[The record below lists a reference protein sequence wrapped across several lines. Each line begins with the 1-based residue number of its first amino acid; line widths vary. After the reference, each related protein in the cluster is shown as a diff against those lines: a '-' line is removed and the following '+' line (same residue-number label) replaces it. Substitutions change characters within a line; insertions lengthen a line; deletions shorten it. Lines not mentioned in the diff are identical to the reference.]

1 MTCLTAV
8 IVNDVN
14 LNDLYFVNFSVN
26 HYSIL
31 LERSRSHA
39 HSKLGFWLV

>member
-1 MTCLTAV
+1 MYCLTAV
-8 IVNDVN
+8 IVDDVS
-14 LNDLYFVNFSVN
+14 LNDFYFVNFSVN
-26 HYSIL
+26 PYCIL